1 MCYLRR
7 MTTDGRN
14 SQTLAGLSLWIAA
27 QMLAGE
33 TETRILDGLCERLA
47 ALGVVLKRVII
58 GADTLHPVLEGRA
71 FEWRRE
77 ENVKE
82 VQYGRQA
89 AIGVSDS
96 WRRSPFYYL
105 LSTAQERLRR
115 RVPQD
120 LDIEPVFPVVQ
131 DLAPQGTTDYVAYC
145 NRLGGGLVIGE
156 MDCVFSSWTTD
167 REGGFTE
174 FDLM

>member
-1 MCYLRR
+1 MACPTASSQDSARYRHIDTSRLVGAGRICYLRR
-7 MTTDGRN
+7 MTADLRN
-14 SQTLAGLSLWIAA
+14 SQTLADLSLWIAA

-77 ENVKE
+77 QAVKE
-82 VQYGRQA
+82 VEYGRQA

-105 LSTAQERLRR
+105 L
-115 RVPQD
+115 
-120 LDIEPVFPVVQ
+120 
-131 DLAPQGTTDYVAYC
+131 
-145 NRLGGGLVIGE
+145 
-156 MDCVFSSWTTD
+156 
-167 REGGFTE
+167 
-174 FDLM
+174 